1 MTTDAPAIRTVPAV
15 VTAGDS
21 RAAKAIHGESK
32 VFLEIE
38 GVALVAHVVIALQA
52 VPEIDSVWV
61 VGNRERLAGVFDAPD
76 VKSRLTKPLHLIEQ
90 LDTLLANAWEAYR
103 CILSGDPEQGRDP
116 VSEADLD
123 QEVLFLSGDLP
134 FATPQ
139 EMSAFVQTC
148 RANGANYTCGL
159 TTEQALAPF
168 RSDQVDGDGIDVAF
182 FNLRDGRYRQ
192 NNLHY
197 AQPARIGVLQ
207 AIEEMYEH
215 RYQQKIWNMLG
226 FAWTV
231 LTAKGG
237 GFRVVFFYSVMHLSG
252 WFDRKGMRRLA
263 DAFRVV
269 TVRMNEE
276 AISAMMQTRFRF
288 GATVVG
294 GCGIDIDTEE
304 EYAAASKYFERWR
317 AEQAAVTAETYG
329 PPGLP
334 ARLDPISPEVLP
346 GGPPRWPPGI
356 EASTAADGDEGGGE
370 KT

>member
-1 MTTDAPAIRTVPAV
+1 MTTEAPAIRTSPAV

-38 GVALVAHVVIALQA
+38 GIALVAHVVLTLQQ

-61 VGNRERLAGVFDAPD
+61 VGNRERLRAVFDDPRVAE
-76 VKSRLTKPLHLIEQ
+76 RLTKPLHLIEQ
-90 LDTLLANAWEAYR
+90 LESLLANAWEAYR
-103 CILSGDPEQGRDP
+103 CVLSGDPAQGRDP

-123 QEVLFLSGDLP
+123 TEVLFLSGDLP

-139 EMSAFVQTC
+139 EISAFIQTS
-148 RANGANYTCGL
+148 RTNGSNYTCGL
-159 TTEQALAPF
+159 TTKEALAPF
-168 RSDQVDGDGIDVAF
+168 RSEEVGGDGIDVAF
-182 FNLRDGRYRQ
+182 FNLRDGRFRQ

-215 RYQQKIWNMLG
+215 RYQQKVWNMLG

-237 GFRVVFFYSVMHLSG
+237 GFRVVFFYSVMHMSG
-252 WFDRKGMRRLA
+252 WFDRKGLRGIA
-263 DAFRVV
+263 DALRVV
-269 TVRMNEE
+269 TIAMNEE

-288 GATVVG
+288 GVTQVG

-304 EYAAASKYFERWR
+304 EYAAAQNHFERWR
-317 AEQAAVTAETYG
+317 REQAEITAATYG

-334 ARLDPISPEVLP
+334 ARIDGAPQAVTASRTDEAV
-346 GGPPRWPPGI
+346 GGI
-356 EASTAADGDEGGGE
+356 EARAPDDEGRGGRA
-370 KT
+370 